1 MRVRSQSSRRTVPT
15 QRSAYA
21 FATGVR
27 GGVRMIVVPSLRK
40 TSSNAPDELAGAVAD
55 QERDRAAVTHHEVAG
70 GLRGPVFGRVGG
82 DAGEVQRRRSSS
94 MKNST

>member
-1 MRVRSQSSRRTVPT
+1 VPT

-40 TSSNAPDELAGAVAD
+40 TSSKPATNWLSAPSRIRNRIVW
-55 QERDRAAVTHHEVAG
+55 
-70 GLRGPVFGRVGG
+70 
-82 DAGEVQRRRSSS
+82 S
-94 MKNST
+94 